1 MEKANHAWIEA
12 GCYGTFICI
21 IEILALFMK
30 VLYVKVGA
38 VYVIYLF
45 YVIDNKIFLRPL
57 KGEGLEITFATF
69 TQCLWPSYFAVDFLH
84 LKKTRP
90 LNHEQFFVQ
99 TGLNSQ

>member
-1 MEKANHAWIEA
+1 
-12 GCYGTFICI
+12 
-21 IEILALFMK
+21 MK